1 MKHFRHLGLRHVYLQ
16 PGELFVDNQPAL
28 VQTILGSCVSVTLFD
43 PLGGFGGICHALL
56 PTGTA
61 DTPGRHVEG
70 AISLL
75 LKQMLKL
82 GSRQDLLEIKLFGGG
97 RVLGGQTS
105 QRLGVGDQ
113 NVARAKELLAE
124 LRLSLTSVD
133 TGGMRGRKLFF
144 NSGTGEVFIRKVRN
158 NTLGNIHQEVS
169 THGSQDKGTG
179 G

>member
-1 MKHFRHLGLRHVYLQ
+1 MKQFQHLDIRQVYLK
-16 PGELFVDNQPAL
+16 PGELFVDEQPAL
-28 VQTILGSCVSVTLFD
+28 VQTILGSCVSVTMFCTR
-43 PLGGFGGICHALL
+43 GRFGGICHALL
-56 PTGTA
+56 PNGAA
-61 DTPGRHVEG
+61 DTPERHVEG

-97 RVLGGQTS
+97 RVLGDRTS
-105 QRLGVGDQ
+105 QRQGVGDQ

-144 NSGTGEVFIRKVRN
+144 NSGTGEVFIRKVS
-158 NTLGNIHQEVS
+158 TLGNIHQEVS
-169 THGSQDKGTG
+169 THG
-179 G
+179 